1 MRQCDCRDGKFI
13 TRPRIHGAMRVTTFT
28 APPLKNNAYLVVDDS
43 SLDAAVIDPGLAGQ
57 KILDSLKLSGAS
69 VKFILNTHGHADH
82 TADDAKVKAAT
93 GAKVGI
99 HEVDA
104 FWFDRNAKS
113 GRPYLQGPALPV
125 KGDLLL
131 KEGSE
136 IKLGNTVLVT
146 MHTPGHTLGSAVFYV
161 ASEGV
166 LFSGDTVMAG
176 SSGRT
181 DLQDGSPA
189 KMGFSL
195 KRLYRDLPA
204 DTRVLPGHGPETTL
218 RRESWI
224 ADLSYPLIR

>member
-1 MRQCDCRDGKFI
+1 
-13 TRPRIHGAMRVTTFT
+13 MRVTSFT
-28 APPLKNNAYLVVDDS
+28 VPPFGNNAYLIVDDS
-43 SLDAAVIDPGLAGQ
+43 SLEAAVIDPALGGQ
-57 KILDSLKLSGAS
+57 KVLGSLKLSGAT

-82 TADDAKVKAAT
+82 TADDAKVKET
-93 GAKVGI
+93 TSAKLGI

-104 FWFDRNAKS
+104 FWLDRNAKNA
-113 GRPYLQGPALPV
+113 RPYLERPTPPV
-125 KGDLLL
+125 KADLLL

-136 IKLGNTVLVT
+136 VKLGNTVLVT
-146 MHTPGHTLGSAVFYV
+146 MHTPGHSPGSAAFYV

-181 DLQDGSPA
+181 DVQEGSPA

-204 DTRVLPGHGPETTL
+204 DTRILPGHGPETTL

-224 ADLSYPLIR
+224 ADLTYPLIR